1 MVNRFTLSFL
11 RTHPRT
17 NLLDAWRL
25 VSSYP
30 LASTHTAGFSAHA
43 SISAEAASF
52 KSIPPTAQSLVRLLY
67 SLALGLR
74 TFAFLTK
81 TKHMTIGMTH
91 VHLTNIPRLVRWLAK
106 LLQFLAPISAGK
118 QTHRRP
124 AVHPT
129 PSPFSIPAFR
139 TMQSSPQ
146 CWKNLVLGLSE
157 GPASAY
163 FTKLQIL
170 EIHAFGW

>member
-91 VHLTNIPRLVRWLAK
+91 VHLTNIPRLVRWWPSYFNSLRQSVLENK
-106 LLQFLAPISAGK
+106 LTEGRRFTPLPVLFPSRLFEPCKALHNVGK
-118 QTHRRP
+118 
-124 AVHPT
+124 
-129 PSPFSIPAFR
+129 I
-139 TMQSSPQ
+139 
-146 CWKNLVLGLSE
+146 
-157 GPASAY
+157 
-163 FTKLQIL
+163 
-170 EIHAFGW
+170 